1 MSLYSK
7 STRQEVHVKKESGR
21 TANFAALFT
30 IAAGSGVPLGVA
42 LKNLPLGI
50 ALGSFFGAAVGIGVY
65 LTQLRTKPEGAI
77 VSGSRWF
84 LAIAM
89 TGCLLLLAGTI
100 LYFGFLS

>member
-1 MSLYSK
+1 
-7 STRQEVHVKKESGR
+7 
-21 TANFAALFT
+21 
-30 IAAGSGVPLGVA
+30 
-42 LKNLPLGI
+42 
-50 ALGSFFGAAVGIGVY
+50 VY

-100 LYFGFLS
+100 LYFGFIS